1 MTPVVTPTGRSGFGF
16 TEFTVE
22 VTGLNVHLDG
32 AGANYHLNVTPIGSI
47 WTVVV
52 PSIQQPVERTA
63 SAVLAAITT
72 MPSSTARYCSVRIS
86 SQWLTSDE
94 FSDFSMGV
102 KGEVGGGG
110 GNDITLTASAHRHM
124 GQRSVELVWTPADG
138 GMVNIILDGV
148 VIATTEDDGNYRDP
162 RGSSEG
168 MDERLTYQVCETDS
182 GDCSNTFRIKV
193 KGKAGH

>member
-16 TEFTVE
+16 TEFMVE
-22 VTGLNVHLDG
+22 ITGLNVHLDPG
-32 AGANYHLNVTPIGSI
+32 TYHLNVTPIGSLDGGRSFDSTTSGANCI
-47 WTVVV
+47 GS
-52 PSIQQPVERTA
+52 PCGNNDNAFLDSPILFGAIFEPVA
-63 SAVLAAITT
+63 DFGA
-72 MPSSTARYCSVRIS
+72 
-86 SQWLTSDE
+86 

-102 KGEVGGGG
+102 NGEVGGGG

-138 GMVNIILDGV
+138 GMVNIILDGA

-162 RGSSEG
+162 RGSSDG